1 MTIHILQL
9 PLGPLQT
16 NCFIVG
22 DDETKSAVVIAPGGD
37 APHVLAALDRRGWQ
51 LKYILLT
58 HAHFDHVGAVA
69 DLIDATRAPLA
80 IHPLE
85 LPLLRHGG
93 GAQEFGF
100 HLRPCPEPDVLL
112 QEGQVVEVGGLRFQV
127 LFTPGHTVGHVAFY
141 AAQAKAVFSGDV
153 LFQDGIGRTD
163 FPGGSY
169 ETLMRSI
176 REALFAL
183 PDETAVCPG
192 HGPVTTIGR
201 ERAENPFLAD

>member
-1 MTIHILQL
+1 MRY
-9 PLGPLQT
+9 
-16 NCFIVG
+16 FIIAFLLVAIAPVSAEPPKDMPKRKPG
-22 DDETKSAVVIAPGGD
+22 LWEIKMSTAGGEVLSQHCIDEKTDDLMQQRAQGMGNPECSKNSVRRDGSKVIAESECKLSG
-37 APHVLAALDRRGWQ
+37 
-51 LKYILLT
+51 T
-58 HAHFDHVGAVA
+58 TVA
-69 DLIDATRAPLA
+69 T
-80 IHPLE
+80 
-85 LPLLRHGG
+85 
-93 GAQEFGF
+93 
-100 HLRPCPEPDVLL
+100 
-112 QEGQVVEVGGLRFQV
+112 
-127 LFTPGHTVGHVAFY
+127 
-141 AAQAKAVFSGDV
+141 KAVFSGDV